1 MAMDLSK
8 HLEKAEEA
16 VKRRAYPLAI
26 DIYGKLLAMQPDS
39 GEARA
44 GLREAL
50 FKKAAAK
57 APSRAVAMVGGGIHL
72 LTGFLA
78 RSFGRH
84 AAAAKAYERYLS
96 LDPLHEGT
104 NLALGRSLRKAGLNR
119 SALAVF
125 RAFAGAEPRCL
136 EAARSAGELLYADGQ
151 IDDALEMYEQALRI
165 DPRDQDSLKARKNL
179 AAEGALKK
187 SGIESAKHSR
197 DLLKDSE
204 AQRQI
209 ERQARLQ
216 LSPEEIAAELGP
228 LEEQLAARP
237 DDIKLLRR
245 VADLRR
251 MEGDERGALDCLEK
265 ALQVEPGDGDLADKV
280 GDLRLAL
287 QEKLVVAARKR
298 GDDHAAGLAGK
309 ALAEAQA
316 AEFKRRVQRNPTDLG
331 LRFHL
336 GSALR
341 RLDRQDE
348 AIAELQ
354 QAVKD
359 PRMKVEALV
368 ELGAAFRAKGLTD
381 LALGQLQK
389 ALDATG
395 PSGKLGKDILYEM
408 GVLTEAA
415 GKRDEALALF
425 SRIIEQ
431 DIGFRDVAKRVEQL
445 EAS

>member
-1 MAMDLSK
+1 MDLSK
-8 HLEKAEEA
+8 HLEKADEA

-26 DIYGKLLAMQPDS
+26 DIYTKLLAMQPDS

-50 FKKAAAK
+50 FKKAGAK
-57 APSRAVAMVGGGIHL
+57 APSRLVAMIGGGVHL
-72 LTGFLA
+72 LTGFLC
-78 RSFGRH
+78 RSFGKH
-84 AAAAKAYERYLS
+84 AAAAKAYERYLG

-104 NLALGRSLRKAGLNR
+104 NLALGRSLQKAGLKR

-125 RAFAGAEPRCL
+125 RAYAGVEPRCL
-136 EAARSAGELLYADGQ
+136 EAARSAGALLYAEGQ
-151 IDDALEMYEQALRI
+151 IDDALELYEQALRI

-187 SGIESAKHSR
+187 SGIENAKHSR
-197 DLLKDSE
+197 ELLKDSE

-209 ERQARLQ
+209 ERQSRLQ
-216 LSPEEIAAELGP
+216 LSPDEIAAELAP
-228 LEEQLAARP
+228 LEEQLAERP
-237 DDIKLLRR
+237 SDLKLLRR

-251 MEGDERGALDCLEK
+251 MEGDEQGALDCLEA
-265 ALQVEPGDGDLADKV
+265 ALAVEPGDGDLADKV

-287 QEKLVVAARKR
+287 QEKRVADARKR
-298 GDDHAAGLAGK
+298 GDEHAAQFAGK

-316 AEFKRRVQRNPTDLG
+316 AEFRRRVQRNPTDLG
-331 LRFHL
+331 LRYHL
-336 GSALR
+336 GTALL
-341 RLDRQDE
+341 RLERADE

-368 ELGAAFRAKGLTD
+368 ALGGAFKLKGLGD

-395 PSGKLGKDILYEM
+395 PGGKLGKDILYEM
-408 GVLTEAA
+408 GLLAQAA
-415 GKRDEALALF
+415 GKADQALAHF

-445 EAS
+445 EASS